1 MADSYY
7 TVIKGKKYDR
17 RMLELAEGLTSG
29 RGDGRIS
36 IADAKNLLRVVKD
49 SNNYSTTEKLTM
61 EYIRKHYKFTKEG
74 DEFFRNEIDLT
85 GSFFINLL
93 KGKLL
98 PIIRRFGDTLPF
110 FEQLC
115 VQVLV

>member
-1 MADSYY
+1 MARQSSSQATDSYY
-7 TVIKGKKYDR
+7 TVIRGKKYDR

-49 SNNYSTTEKLTM
+49 SNNYSATEKLTM

-74 DEFFRNEIDLT
+74 DEFFRNEIRKWAAKK
-85 GSFFINLL
+85 GS
-93 KGKLL
+93 GK
-98 PIIRRFGDTLPF
+98 PAKPAKAN
-110 FEQLC
+110 EE
-115 VQVLV
+115 